1 MTNISNGSPP
11 SSLFIASRD
20 IIELQDYR
28 SEAMEALKISGKSD
42 EEIERYIPKTPAERR
57 KYVDDQ
63 KNDYK
68 KVKEDV
74 AYLLTQ
80 VDAIKEHIG
89 LRNDRNKNNTTG
101 VENLNAASDKLSTGE
116 KLKT

>member
-1 MTNISNGSPP
+1 
-11 SSLFIASRD
+11 
-20 IIELQDYR
+20 
-28 SEAMEALKISGKSD
+28 MEALKISGKSD
-42 EEIERYIPKTPAERR
+42 EEIERYIPKTLAERR

-68 KVKEDV
+68 RVKEDV

-89 LRNDRNKNNTTG
+89 LRDDNNNTTG
-101 VENLNAASDKLSTGE
+101 VENLNAANLSAGE

>member
-1 MTNISNGSPP
+1 
-11 SSLFIASRD
+11 
-20 IIELQDYR
+20 
-28 SEAMEALKISGKSD
+28 METLKISGKSD

-80 VDAIKEHIG
+80 VDAIKQHIG
-89 LRNDRNKNNTTG
+89 LPRDDNNNNQTG
-101 VENLNAASDKLSTGE
+101 MENLDAALSNLSAEE
-116 KLKT
+116 KVKT

>member
-1 MTNISNGSPP
+1 M
-11 SSLFIASRD
+11 
-20 IIELQDYR
+20 QDYR

-68 KVKEDV
+68 RVKEDV

-89 LRNDRNKNNTTG
+89 LRDDNNITTG
-101 VENLNAASDKLSTGE
+101 VVNLNVANLSAGENL
-116 KLKT
+116 KT